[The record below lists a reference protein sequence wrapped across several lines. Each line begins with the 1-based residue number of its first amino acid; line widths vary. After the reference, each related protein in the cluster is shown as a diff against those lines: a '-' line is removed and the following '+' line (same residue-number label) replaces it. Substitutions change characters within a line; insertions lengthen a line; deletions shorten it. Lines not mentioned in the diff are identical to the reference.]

1 MNLSN
6 QLRILAKTTISFLV
20 KDNTDTAEKNIAPM
34 AKLFNDIQTK
44 IKKNPHLYSVGG
56 INDGL
61 EEYVEAILLYQYIS
75 NQPLSNI
82 NKLNI
87 MPEVYLSGLSDMT
100 GELVRLARKHEDQAR
115 AIHDYIAKIYDLLIP
130 ISITRNSQ
138 VRSKLETVG
147 NNLKKLEDIMYDLKL
162 RDKL

>member
-20 KDNTDTAEKNIAPM
+20 KDNIETAAKNIGPM
-34 AKLFNDIQTK
+34 AKLFAEIQSK

-56 INDGL
+56 INDGV
-61 EEYVEAILLYQYIS
+61 EEYVESVLLYQYIS
-75 NQPLSNI
+75 NQPLSSI

-87 MPEVYLSGLSDMT
+87 MPEVYIGGLSDLT
-100 GELVRLARKHEDQAR
+100 GELVRIARKHEDQAQ

-138 VRSKLETVG
+138 VRSKL
-147 NNLKKLEDIMYDLKL
+147 
-162 RDKL
+162 